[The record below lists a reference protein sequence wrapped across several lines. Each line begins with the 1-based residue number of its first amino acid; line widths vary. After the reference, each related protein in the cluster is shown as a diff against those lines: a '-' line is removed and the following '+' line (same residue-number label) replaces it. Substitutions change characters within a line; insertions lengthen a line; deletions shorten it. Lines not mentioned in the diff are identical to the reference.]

1 MRSRAP
7 ALLGLLVV
15 LVAATGCGERE
26 EPLGEDVDAYPVLVG
41 DARGQEIEL
50 EGRPERIVAL
60 APSVAELA
68 GELGAGEHVVGV
80 PAGVTVRGALGAPRV
95 TRPSGFVDVGAVARL
110 EPDLVLAGSG
120 ARTDDLETIA
130 RRTGAPVYVQP
141 DRSIRDVVR
150 AVHDLGFL
158 LGEPARARVFAASLR
173 EELAAVE
180 EAVRGRAP
188 VRVFVDLGLL
198 IAPSPDSL
206 VVDLVRR
213 AGGQPVGTGNNG
225 TPAEPCQVLA
235 LRPEVVLRIREPVAA
250 LPDTRLV
257 CPRRPSLDVNV
268 VRIPGDLALRPGP
281 RVGEALDTIARALH
295 PDAF

>member
-1 MRSRAP
+1 MRSHAP
-7 ALLGLLVV
+7 ALLGLLLV
-15 LVAATGCGERE
+15 LAAAAGCGERE
-26 EPLGEDVDAYPVLVG
+26 EPLGDVDAYPVLVG
-41 DARGQEIEL
+41 DARGEEIEL

-60 APSVAELA
+60 APSPAELA
-68 GELGAGEHVVGV
+68 GELGAGARVVGV

-120 ARTDDLETIA
+120 TRAGDLETIA
-130 RRTGAPVYVQP
+130 RRTSAPVYVQP
-141 DRSIRDVVR
+141 DRSIRDVLR

-173 EELAAVE
+173 TQLAAIE

-213 AGGQPVGTGNNG
+213 AGGEPVGTSADG

-235 LRPEVVLRIREPVAA
+235 LRPEVVLRIRESVGA

-257 CPRRPSLDVNV
+257 CPRRPNLDVTV
-268 VRIPGDLALRPGP
+268 VRIPGNLAVRPGP
-281 RVGEALDTIARALH
+281 RIGEALDTIARALH